1 MNSLPNEALGLGL
14 RPEHYDEILAAPP
27 PLDFFEVLSENYMHT
42 GGRPLRMLDRV
53 AECFPVVLHGVSMNV
68 AGTDPI
74 DRDHLRELRT
84 LQRRC
89 GAEWISDHL
98 CWTAVDGVH
107 LHDLL
112 PIPYDEATL
121 DHVTARV
128 RRIQDELEQP
138 LVLENPSTY
147 VRFAARDFDEVGFLA
162 ALVERTGC
170 RLLVD
175 VNNVYVSATNHG
187 FDPEDWLRRAPWS
200 HVVWLHLAGHTTT
213 PTHRIDTH
221 DQAVCPA
228 VWRLHALAQELSG
241 GRPTVLERDDAIPP
255 LAELV
260 AELQR
265 ARRVARS
272 TPTMPIRRR
281 VGGVA

>member
-1 MNSLPNEALGLGL
+1 MNSLPHEALGLGL
-14 RPEHYDEILAAPP
+14 RPSHYDEIFAAPP

-53 AECFPVVLHGVSMNV
+53 AERFPVVLHGVSMNV

-74 DRDHLRELRT
+74 DRDHLRELRA

-89 GAEWISDHL
+89 GARWISDHL

-121 DHVTARV
+121 DHVAARV

-175 VNNVYVSATNHG
+175 VNNVYVSGTNHG
-187 FDPEDWLRRAPWS
+187 FDPEDWLRRVPWA

-221 DQAVCPA
+221 DQSVCPA
-228 VWRLHALAQELSG
+228 VWRLHALAQELSD

-255 LAELV
+255 LAQLV

-265 ARRVARS
+265 ARRVPRS
-272 TPTMPIRRR
+272 TPVRRR
-281 VGGVA
+281 MGGVA